1 MMKTGFT
8 CGTFDL
14 LHAGHILMFQDAAN
28 QCDRLVVGLQTDPSI
43 DRPKKNKPI
52 QSVEERKIQL
62 DALRCVDEVIIYE
75 TETDLYSILES
86 LRPDVRIIG
95 SDWWEKNYTGC
106 ELEIPIY
113 FHHRQHD
120 YSTTNLR
127 KRVKRS
133 EGFMR

>member
-62 DALRCVDEVIIYE
+62 EALRYVDEIIIYE
-75 TETDLYSILES
+75 TENDLYVILEG
-86 LRPDVRIIG
+86 LTPDIRIVG
-95 SDWWEKNYTGC
+95 SDWWGKNYTGC
-106 ELEIPIY
+106 KLDIPVY
-113 FHHRQHD
+113 YHHREHE

-127 KRVKRS
+127 KRINRMK
-133 EGFMR
+133 